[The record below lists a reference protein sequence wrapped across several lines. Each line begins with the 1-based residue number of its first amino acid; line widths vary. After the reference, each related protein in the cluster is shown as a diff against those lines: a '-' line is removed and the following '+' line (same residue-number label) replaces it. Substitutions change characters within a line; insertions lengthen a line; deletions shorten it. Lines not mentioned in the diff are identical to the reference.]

1 MHFQKNTFSH
11 RMFMRS
17 RLLAITLLLF
27 FTFLLGSSYLA
38 QAQIQPVPVRD
49 GKHNKWSLILQ
60 QVQTATIV
68 VNVRTTLVVQ
78 KIRDV
83 QEFVSKAHSVVNH
96 TVKNV
101 RMVNQ
106 TILITQDINDLV
118 QTSIEAINE
127 PRDHDLDGQDDLY
140 YLNKWK
146 HIQILL
152 AIAGEADSVW
162 ELFKNVLEDDTN
174 IMDDK
179 GRLTIIQD
187 AYNDALKIKASIRIQ
202 LRRINKE
209 IFAYQSKRREVLAFE
224 QLFNPI

>member
-1 MHFQKNTFSH
+1 M
-11 RMFMRS
+11 
-17 RLLAITLLLF
+17 
-27 FTFLLGSSYLA
+27 
-38 QAQIQPVPVRD
+38 
-49 GKHNKWSLILQ
+49 GK
-60 QVQTATIV
+60 VYGV
-68 VNVRTTLVVQ
+68 
-78 KIRDV
+78 DV
-83 QEFVSKAHSVVNH
+83 
-96 TVKNV
+96 
-101 RMVNQ
+101 
-106 TILITQDINDLV
+106 
-118 QTSIEAINE
+118 SIINE
-127 PRDHDLDGQDDLY
+127 PRDHDLDGHLSAGAEDDLY

-174 IMDDK
+174 IIDDK

-187 AYNDALKIKASIRIQ
+187 AYKDALNIKASIRIQ

>member
-1 MHFQKNTFSH
+1 
-11 RMFMRS
+11 
-17 RLLAITLLLF
+17 
-27 FTFLLGSSYLA
+27 
-38 QAQIQPVPVRD
+38 
-49 GKHNKWSLILQ
+49 
-60 QVQTATIV
+60 
-68 VNVRTTLVVQ
+68 
-78 KIRDV
+78 
-83 QEFVSKAHSVVNH
+83 
-96 TVKNV
+96 
-101 RMVNQ
+101 MVNQ